1 MTPEEREDEPPPAKT
16 YSGGDFLLSSL
27 PPDLLKELYKYIALP
42 FVARLVC
49 RAMRDAH
56 PERTEIRLSKI
67 VKSQWTF
74 MWAYRVGCPFEWS
87 VELSAKMARHG
98 AMASLRW
105 AHMNGMP
112 RDRETC
118 YRAARCGHLETLK
131 LACATGCPIMTEYVA
146 KGAAIGGHVRVL
158 EWLHAHY
165 AIPWDEWTT
174 IGAARHGKLEALQ
187 WLRAR
192 QCPWNSWC
200 IVNAAI
206 GGHLHVIEWA
216 RANGCRLSREAM
228 VWAARNGHTEVCR
241 CLIKYGAKIDAVCTV
256 DGDDWSPIS
265 LAKASGHADTVAL
278 LERRLTP
285 CAHCGN
291 TAQQSGVHE
300 KMKVCSLCRSVH
312 YCSKQCSHAAWV
324 AAGGGHIV
332 NTCSIASVQGRPNR
346 IGYCAAKGG
355 FLTFTKALAAD
366 LSDKN
371 IRVNALAPG
380 MIETPMNQALA
391 DDPKVGSA
399 WNNENLVGRWGQP
412 EDVAKA
418 AVFLASPDADFMT
431 GATIQLDG
439 GAISAYVREGEMQG
453 R

>member
-1 MTPEEREDEPPPAKT
+1 MSASKVDSRAMTSVLKLSQINLVTLDETLQAMYKGAPPPLPGASQTYPLTPEEREDEPPPAKA
-16 YSGGDFLLSSL
+16 YSGGDFLLSSM
-27 PPDLLKELYKYIALP
+27 PPDLLKELYAYIALP

-56 PERTEIRLSKI
+56 PERTEVLLSHI

-98 AMASLRW
+98 AMGSLRW

-174 IGAARHGKLEALQ
+174 IGAARHGQLAALQ
-187 WLRAR
+187 WLREKG
-192 QCPWNSWC
+192 CKWNSWC

-228 VWAARNGHTEVCR
+228 VWAARNGHMHVVTWLRQNGCN
-241 CLIKYGAKIDAVCTV
+241 
-256 DGDDWSPIS
+256 WN
-265 LAKASGHADTVAL
+265 AKACMWAAKNGHFEVLQWLRVGYDATWPCPWCAETCWAAASGGHLEILEWCMENDCPATWTTWAGAALAGHLHVLRWLHRRGWKRHPVSTDSAVKCEGRTKCHEDTV
-278 LERRLTP
+278 RW
-285 CAHCGN
+285 
-291 TAQQSGVHE
+291 
-300 KMKVCSLCRSVH
+300 MKTMDRWDRVR
-312 YCSKQCSHAAWV
+312 AWV
-324 AAGGGHIV
+324 A
-332 NTCSIASVQGRPNR
+332 SR
-346 IGYCAAKGG
+346 K
-355 FLTFTKALAAD
+355 
-366 LSDKN
+366 
-371 IRVNALAPG
+371 
-380 MIETPMNQALA
+380 
-391 DDPKVGSA
+391 SA
-399 WNNENLVGRWGQP
+399 VL
-412 EDVAKA
+412 
-418 AVFLASPDADFMT
+418 
-431 GATIQLDG
+431 
-439 GAISAYVREGEMQG
+439 
-453 R
+453 